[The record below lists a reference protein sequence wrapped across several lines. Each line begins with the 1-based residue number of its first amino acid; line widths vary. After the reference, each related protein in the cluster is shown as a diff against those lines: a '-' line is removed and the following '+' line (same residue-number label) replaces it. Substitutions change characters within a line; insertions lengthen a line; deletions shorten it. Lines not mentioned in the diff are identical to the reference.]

1 MLIIPAIDLK
11 FGACVRLRQ
20 GDMDQSTVYSDDPV
34 ATATQWVD
42 AGCQRLHVVDLD
54 GAFAGKPENKE
65 AVSEIVKTHPDL
77 PVQLGGGVRDLAT
90 VEAYLDLGLRWVI
103 IGTQAVKEPAFVRE
117 ACRLF
122 PDQIIVGVDAKDGWV
137 ATEGWAEASTVSAT
151 EVVKRFADDGVSSVV
166 YTDIGRDGM
175 LSGVNI
181 EATATLARE
190 TGCPVIASGGL
201 KGMDDVHA
209 LLEVEQDGVIGGI
222 TGRAI
227 YEGALDLAA
236 AISLTETLR

>member
-11 FGACVRLRQ
+11 NGTCVRLRQ
-20 GDMDQSTVYSDDPV
+20 GRMEDATVYSDDPV
-34 ATATQWVD
+34 ATATRWVD
-42 AGCQRLHVVDLD
+42 AGAQRLHVVDLD

-65 AVSEIVKTHPDL
+65 AVVGILAKHPEL
-77 PVQLGGGVRDLAT
+77 PVQLGGGVRDIAT
-90 VEAYLDLGLRWVI
+90 IDAYLELGLRWVI
-103 IGTQAVKEPAFVRE
+103 IGTQAVKEPEFVTE
-117 ACRLF
+117 ACRQF

-137 ATEGWAEASTVSAT
+137 ATEGWAEASTASAV
-151 EVVKRFADDGVSSVV
+151 EVVKRFADVGVSSIV

-181 EATATLARE
+181 EATASLARE

-201 KGMDDVHA
+201 KGLSDVTE
-209 LLEVEQDGVIGGI
+209 LLAFEADGVIGAI

-227 YEGALDLAA
+227 YEGTLDLSE
-236 AISLTETLR
+236 AIGLTESK

>member
-1 MLIIPAIDLK
+1 
-11 FGACVRLRQ
+11 
-20 GDMDQSTVYSDDPV
+20 VYSDDPI

-54 GAFAGKPENKE
+54 GAFAGKPENKD
-65 AVSEIVKTHPDL
+65 AVSGIVAAHPDL

-103 IGTQAVKEPAFVRE
+103 IGTQAVKEPAFVSE

-122 PDQIIVGVDAKDGWV
+122 PDRIIVGVDAKDGWV
-137 ATEGWAEASTVSAT
+137 ATEGWAQASTVSAT
-151 EVVKRFADDGVSSVV
+151 EVVKRFAGDGVSSVV

-181 EATATLARE
+181 EATAALARD

-209 LLEVEQDGVIGGI
+209 LLQVEQDGVIGGI

-227 YEGALDLAA
+227 YEGTLDLAA
-236 AISLTETLR
+236 AISLTKAPR

>member
-11 FGACVRLRQ
+11 NGTCVRLKQ
-20 GDMDQSTVYSDDPV
+20 GRMDDATVYSEDPV
-34 ATATQWVD
+34 ATASRWVE

-54 GAFAGKPENKE
+54 GAFSGRPENRE
-65 AVSEIVKTHPDL
+65 AVAAIVAAHPGL

-90 VEAYLDLGLRWVI
+90 IEAYLSLGLAWII
-103 IGTQAVKEPAFVRE
+103 IGTQAVKEPQFVTE

-122 PDQIIVGVDAKDGWV
+122 PGQIIVGVDAKDGWV
-137 ATEGWAEASTVSAT
+137 ATEGWAEASTISAT
-151 EVVKRFADDGVSSVV
+151 DVVKRFADDGVSSVV

-175 LSGVNI
+175 LSGVNV
-181 EATATLARE
+181 ESTALLARE

-201 KGMDDVHA
+201 KGLSDIRD
-209 LLEVEQDGVIGGI
+209 LLAVESDGVIGAI

-227 YEGALDLAA
+227 YEGTLDLSD
-236 AISLTETLR
+236 AIALTEHAL

>member
-11 FGACVRLRQ
+11 NGTCVRLRQ
-20 GDMDQSTVYSDDPV
+20 GRMEDATVYSDDPV
-34 ATATQWVD
+34 ATATRWVD
-42 AGCQRLHVVDLD
+42 AGAQRLHVVDLD

-65 AVSEIVKTHPDL
+65 AVVGILAKHPEL
-77 PVQLGGGVRDLAT
+77 PVQLGGGVRDIAT
-90 VEAYLDLGLRWVI
+90 IDAYLDLGLRWVI
-103 IGTQAVKEPAFVRE
+103 IGTQAVKEPEFVTE
-117 ACRLF
+117 ACRQF

-137 ATEGWAEASTVSAT
+137 ATEGWAEASTASAV
-151 EVVKRFADDGVSSVV
+151 EVVKRFADVGVSSIV

-181 EATATLARE
+181 EATTSLARE

-201 KGMDDVHA
+201 KGLSDVTE
-209 LLEVEQDGVIGGI
+209 LLAFEADGVIGAI

-227 YEGALDLAA
+227 YEGTLDLSE
-236 AISLTETLR
+236 AIGLTESK

>member
-11 FGACVRLRQ
+11 LGACVRLKQ
-20 GDMDQSTVYSDDPV
+20 GRMEDATTYSEDPV
-34 ATATQWVD
+34 ATASQWVS

-65 AVSEIVKTHPDL
+65 AVAGIVAEHPEL

-90 VEAYLDLGLRWVI
+90 IEAYLDLGLQWVI
-103 IGTQAVKEPAFVRE
+103 IGTQAVKEPSFVRE

-137 ATEGWAEASTVSAT
+137 ATEGWAEASTVSAV

-181 EATATLARE
+181 EATANLAKE

-201 KGMDDVHA
+201 KDLSDVEA
-209 LLEVEQDGVIGGI
+209 LLKVERDGVIGGI

-227 YEGALDLAA
+227 YEGTLDLST
-236 AISLTETLR
+236 AIALTEKHA

>member
-11 FGACVRLRQ
+11 LGTCVRLRQ
-20 GDMDQSTVYSDDPV
+20 GDMDQSTVYSDDPI
-34 ATATQWVD
+34 ATASQWVD

-54 GAFAGKPENKE
+54 GAFAGKPENKD
-65 AVSEIVKTHPDL
+65 AVSGIVAAHPDL

-103 IGTQAVKEPAFVRE
+103 IGTQAVKEPAFVSE

-122 PDQIIVGVDAKDGWV
+122 PDRIIVGVDAKDGWV
-137 ATEGWAEASTVSAT
+137 ATEGWAQASTVSAT
-151 EVVKRFADDGVSSVV
+151 EVVKRFAGDGVSSVV

-181 EATATLARE
+181 EATAALARD

-209 LLEVEQDGVIGGI
+209 LLQVEQDGVIGGI

-227 YEGALDLAA
+227 YEGTLDLAA
-236 AISLTETLR
+236 AISLTKAPR

>member
-11 FGACVRLRQ
+11 NGTCVRLRQ
-20 GDMDQSTVYSDDPV
+20 GRMEDATVYSDDPV
-34 ATATQWVD
+34 ATATRWVD
-42 AGCQRLHVVDLD
+42 AGAQRLHVVDLD

-65 AVSEIVKTHPDL
+65 AVAGILAKHPEL
-77 PVQLGGGVRDLAT
+77 PVQLGGGVRDIAT
-90 VEAYLDLGLRWVI
+90 IDAYLELGLRWVI
-103 IGTQAVKEPAFVRE
+103 IGTQAVKEPEFVTE
-117 ACRLF
+117 ACRQF

-137 ATEGWAEASTVSAT
+137 AIEGWAEASTASAV
-151 EVVKRFADDGVSSVV
+151 EVVKRFADVGVSSIV

-181 EATATLARE
+181 EATASLARE

-201 KGMDDVHA
+201 KGLSDVTE
-209 LLEVEQDGVIGGI
+209 LLAFEADGVIGAI

-227 YEGALDLAA
+227 YEGTLDLSE
-236 AISLTETLR
+236 AIGLTESK

>member
-11 FGACVRLRQ
+11 NGTCVRLRQ
-20 GDMDQSTVYSDDPV
+20 GRMEDATVYSDDPV
-34 ATATQWVD
+34 ATATRWVD
-42 AGCQRLHVVDLD
+42 AGAQRLHVVDLD

-65 AVSEIVKTHPDL
+65 AVVGILAKHPEL
-77 PVQLGGGVRDLAT
+77 PVQLGGGVRDIAT
-90 VEAYLDLGLRWVI
+90 IDAYLDLGLRWVI
-103 IGTQAVKEPAFVRE
+103 IGTQAVKEPEFVTE
-117 ACRLF
+117 ACRQF

-137 ATEGWAEASTVSAT
+137 ATEGWAEASTVSAV
-151 EVVKRFADDGVSSVV
+151 EVVKRFADVGASSIG

-181 EATATLARE
+181 EATTSLARE

-201 KGMDDVHA
+201 KGLSDVTE
-209 LLEVEQDGVIGGI
+209 LLAVEADGVIGAI

-227 YEGALDLAA
+227 YEGTLDLSE
-236 AISLTETLR
+236 AIGLTESK

>member
-11 FGACVRLRQ
+11 NGTCVRLRQ
-20 GDMDQSTVYSDDPV
+20 GRMEDATVYSDDPV
-34 ATATQWVD
+34 ATATRWVD
-42 AGCQRLHVVDLD
+42 AGAQRLHVVDLD

-65 AVSEIVKTHPDL
+65 AVAGILAEHPEL
-77 PVQLGGGVRDLAT
+77 PVQLGGGVRDIAT
-90 VEAYLDLGLRWVI
+90 IDAYLELGLRWVI
-103 IGTQAVKEPAFVRE
+103 IGTQAVKEPEFVTE
-117 ACRLF
+117 ACRQF

-137 ATEGWAEASTVSAT
+137 ATEGWTEASTVSAV
-151 EVVKRFADDGVSSVV
+151 EVVKRFADVGVSSIV

-181 EATATLARE
+181 EATASLARE

-201 KGMDDVHA
+201 KGLSDVTE
-209 LLEVEQDGVIGGI
+209 LLAAEADGVIGAI

-227 YEGALDLAA
+227 YEGTLDLSE
-236 AISLTETLR
+236 AIGLTESK

>member
-11 FGACVRLRQ
+11 NGSCVRLKQ
-20 GDMDQSTVYSDDPV
+20 GRMDDATTYSDDPV
-34 ATATQWVD
+34 ATATRWVE
-42 AGCQRLHVVDLD
+42 AGSARLHVVDLD
-54 GAFAGKPENKE
+54 GAFAGRPENKE
-65 AVSEIVKTHPDL
+65 AVAAILGAHPTL

-90 VEAYLDLGLRWVI
+90 IEAYLDLGLAWVI
-103 IGTQAVKEPAFVRE
+103 IGTQAVKEPRFVTE
-117 ACRLF
+117 ACTLF
-122 PDQIIVGVDAKDGWV
+122 PGQIIVGVDAKDGWV

-151 EVVKRFADDGVSSVV
+151 EVVKRFAGDGVSSVV

-181 EATATLARE
+181 DATAGLARE

-201 KGMDDVHA
+201 KGLDDIAA
-209 LLEVEQDGVIGGI
+209 LLEVESDGVIGAI

-227 YEGALDLAA
+227 YEGTLDLAQ
-236 AISLTETLR
+236 AIEMTERTR

>member
-11 FGACVRLRQ
+11 NGTCVRLKQ
-20 GDMDQSTVYSDDPV
+20 GRMEDATTYSDDPV
-34 ATATQWVD
+34 ATATRWVD
-42 AGCQRLHVVDLD
+42 AGCARLHVVDLD
-54 GAFAGKPENKE
+54 GAFAGRPENKE
-65 AVSEIVKTHPDL
+65 AVAAILAAHPEL

-90 VEAYLDLGLRWVI
+90 VEAYLQLGLGWVI
-103 IGTQAVKEPAFVRE
+103 IGTQAVKEPQFVTE

-122 PDQIIVGVDAKDGWV
+122 PGQIIVGVDAHDGWV

-151 EVVKRFADDGVSSVV
+151 EVVKRFAGDGVSAVV

-181 EATATLARE
+181 EATARLARD

-201 KGMDDVHA
+201 KGLSDIES
-209 LLEVEQDGVIGGI
+209 LLEVEADGVIGAI

-227 YEGALDLAA
+227 YEGTLDLAE
-236 AISLTETLR
+236 AIALTERAR